1 MLGLT
6 GNEATCFYSKHL
18 CVMPVNW
25 TEVNERRI
33 SEKTQEISLYC
44 AQKRT
49 DMTPRGFELA
59 QLSFEKLLD
68 NIVERNPKAASIC
81 KSIRNSMSEGSNQVA
96 KCSMKQAECLARD
109 VVFNYIGDDLNLYPV
124 SAERKLNRAK
134 VRGLQE
140 CDIPKDEMTIKDTIF
155 VVYAFANGEDFS
167 KRTMRNAFSWF
178 QEIGMDPIQARVF
191 SYLFIKQKPLSLKE
205 LPQQALY
212 SSKYREAAKALVKT
226 GFISELPGELFCITE
241 TSID

>member
-1 MLGLT
+1 
-6 GNEATCFYSKHL
+6 
-18 CVMPVNW
+18 MPVDW

-68 NIVERNPKAASIC
+68 NIAERNPRAASIC
-81 KSIRNSMSEGSNQVA
+81 KSIRNGMSEQSNQVA
-96 KCSMKQAECLARD
+96 KCSRKQAECLARD
-109 VVFNYIGDDLNLYPV
+109 VVYNCIGDDLNLYPV
-124 SAERKLNRAK
+124 SAESKLNRAK

-140 CDIPKDEMTIKDTIF
+140 CDISKDEMTVKDTIF
-155 VVYAFANGEDFS
+155 VVYAMANGENFS
-167 KRTMRNAFSWF
+167 KRTMRDAFLWF
-178 QEIGMDPIQARVF
+178 QEIGMDPIQARIF
-191 SYLFIKQKPLSLKE
+191 SYLFIKQKPLSLRN
-205 LPQQALY
+205 LPQQVLF
-212 SSKYREAAKALVKT
+212 SSEYRKAAKELVKT
-226 GFISELPGELFCITE
+226 GFICELPGELFCITE